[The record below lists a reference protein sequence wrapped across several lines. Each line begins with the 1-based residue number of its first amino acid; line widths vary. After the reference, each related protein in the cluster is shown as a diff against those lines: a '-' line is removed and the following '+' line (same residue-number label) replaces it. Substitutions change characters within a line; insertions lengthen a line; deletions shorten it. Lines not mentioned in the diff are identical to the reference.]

1 MLTIDFPAAR
11 RASHLSYE
19 AAVES
24 AYAELLTRIVMS
36 KATEGI
42 ICMIPDGDLAMR
54 IQAQFTFPIRFIPI
68 DTQFRYHT
76 TEKVAEFPTVLKSM
90 NFESLD
96 ECNVFIKQEVEKSM
110 AAICKGSYN
119 YCYVYWSDINVAIY
133 ASSILLENNRC
144 AISWKYHEM
153 VTSIKGV
160 MTTLEKNEKIN

>member
-11 RASHLSYE
+11 RASHLSRD

-36 KATEGI
+36 KATGDI
-42 ICMIPDGDLAMR
+42 ICMIPDGGLAMR
-54 IQAQFTFPIRFIPI
+54 IQTHFTFPITFLLIE
-68 DTQFRYHT
+68 TQFRQHI
-76 TEKVAEFPTVLKSM
+76 TEKVAEFPTALKSM
-90 NFESLD
+90 NFETLD
-96 ECNVFIKQEVEKSM
+96 ECNVFIKQEVERSM
-110 AAICKGSYN
+110 AEICKGSYN
-119 YCYVYWSDINVAIY
+119 YCYVYWSDINMAIH

-160 MTTLEKNEKIN
+160 MTTLDAVHNIK